1 MLNNIQIMPI
11 ISMLIY
17 FRGGYGFP
25 IYFRQLWLIT
35 LLRALLRN
43 VLCYRVFRFP
53 PPSGRT
59 GVFHVLGVRSIIRQP
74 LHSHIGKAYYRNK
87 TPQHN
92 MLYHFSDKVY
102 PLDPCAGVHDRSCP
116 ERTWQAFFSVI
127 TAELELGKVPLKLVF
142 FHDHST
148 GMYPLQWRYN
158 ERVYIQVTAYS
169 DTWSGKHI
177 WRWSSANHQFLPA
190 AKQK

>member
-1 MLNNIQIMPI
+1 MQKNIILVVWIKNICIDAILQSLRLLQNLDMNMLNNIQIMPI

-102 PLDPCAGVHDRSCP
+102 PLIPVQGFTIAAVLS
-116 ERTWQAFFSVI
+116 ERDKHFSLLSQRNSNL
-127 TAELELGKVPLKLVF
+127 AK
-142 FHDHST
+142 FH
-148 GMYPLQWRYN
+148 
-158 ERVYIQVTAYS
+158 
-169 DTWSGKHI
+169 
-177 WRWSSANHQFLPA
+177 
-190 AKQK
+190 